1 MTEYTL
7 NFDGSC
13 GPKNPGGTAAYGFTL
28 KLDGA
33 AVETGHG
40 VIGTGEGM
48 TNNLAEFVALFKG
61 LEAFSRLHVTEPCKI
76 NIIVDSTVVLVM
88 MTGRWQAKEHKAYYP
103 GVVAAKAALRPI
115 RLSHHIV
122 SFEWV
127 GRAKNQECDDLAKA
141 HQHQEA
147 AN

>member
-28 KLDGA
+28 KLDGD
-33 AVETGHG
+33 AVDSGHG
-40 VIGTGEGM
+40 VIGTGDGM
-48 TNNLAEFVALFKG
+48 TNNLAEFVALAKG

-76 NIIVDSTVVLVM
+76 NIIGDSTFVLDM

-103 GVVAAKAALRPI
+103 GFVQAKAALRPI
-115 RLSHHIV
+115 RLARHIV

-127 GRAKNQECDDLAKA
+127 GRAKNQECDDLSKA
-141 HQHQEA
+141 HLTK
-147 AN
+147 